1 MSKIKKIIS
10 IILILVCISTL
21 MTGCDENNNQIA
33 SEPSPSVEST
43 ESESKV
49 DSKDIKNES
58 SEINKKNNTN
68 TTKSSPEEISIE
80 NSTEEKLLSYITYD
94 EIKTDEELEEKLSEL
109 DVIIYDE
116 NTELEDANYDDVIR
130 YGKIK
135 KNTVI
140 YMSPAA
146 YVPVS
151 LYYNTVIYIVKITDD
166 KCYFL
171 SHNKVFYINSD
182 SVELLPEDY
191 DPHKNEEDVYE
202 INLTADEWEKQ
213 INTKV
218 TKNDVIRYG
227 QITKNINFYLNKM
240 PIQWEFFS
248 EIVGIIRIDDDKYTI
263 YYAGQELSIDSSLIK
278 LLPENYTPNLDN
290 KYYKDYFNQYF
301 SADSQE

>member
-1 MSKIKKIIS
+1 MSKTLEVKIYMSKIKKIIS

-109 DVIIYDE
+109 DLIIYDE

-130 YGKIK
+130 
-135 KNTVI
+135 
-140 YMSPAA
+140 
-146 YVPVS
+146 
-151 LYYNTVIYIVKITDD
+151 
-166 KCYFL
+166 
-171 SHNKVFYINSD
+171 
-182 SVELLPEDY
+182 
-191 DPHKNEEDVYE
+191 
-202 INLTADEWEKQ
+202 
-213 INTKV
+213 
-218 TKNDVIRYG
+218 
-227 QITKNINFYLNKM
+227 
-240 PIQWEFFS
+240 
-248 EIVGIIRIDDDKYTI
+248 
-263 YYAGQELSIDSSLIK
+263 
-278 LLPENYTPNLDN
+278 
-290 KYYKDYFNQYF
+290 
-301 SADSQE
+301 